1 MGDLN
6 EFSLPL
12 RLFLKAYPWRRIE
25 PVPWSPLGKPLA
37 ECRLALVSSAGLVLP
52 SQPRF
57 DESVK
62 GGDPSFREIPG
73 DVEVSALLET
83 HRSEAFDHS
92 GIRQDAN
99 LVFPIDRLRELAAAG
114 RIGSLNRRHLSFMGS
129 ITAPG
134 RLVRDTAPA
143 AANWLLADQVEAAL
157 LVPV

>member
-25 PVPWSPLGKPLA
+25 PVPWSPLRKPLA
-37 ECRLALVSSAGLVLP
+37 DCRLALVSSAGLVLP

-73 DVEVSALLET
+73 DVAVSTLLET
-83 HRSEAFDHS
+83 HRSEAFDHA
-92 GIRQDAN
+92 GMRRDAN

-143 AANWLLADQVEAAL
+143 AANWLAADQVEAAL

>member
-25 PVPWSPLGKPLA
+25 PVPWSPLRKPLA
-37 ECRLALVSSAGLVLP
+37 DCRLALVSSAGLVLP

-62 GGDPSFREIPG
+62 GGDPSFREIPV
-73 DVEVSALLET
+73 DVDVSTLLET

-92 GIRQDAN
+92 GMRQDAN
-99 LVFPIDRLRELAAAG
+99 LVFPIDRLRELVAAG
-114 RIGSLNRRHLSFMGS
+114 RIGSLNRRHLSLMGS

-143 AANWLLADQVEAAL
+143 AANWLEADQVEAAL

>member
-1 MGDLN
+1 MCDLN

-25 PVPWSPLGKPLA
+25 PVPWSPLRKPLA
-37 ECRLALVSSAGLVLP
+37 DCRLALVSSAGLVLP

-73 DVEVSALLET
+73 AVEVSTLLET

-92 GIRQDAN
+92 GMRRDAN
-99 LVFPIDRLRELAAAG
+99 LVFPIGRLRELATAG
-114 RIGSLNRRHLSFMGS
+114 RIGNTRFVSRR
-129 ITAPG
+129 
-134 RLVRDTAPA
+134 
-143 AANWLLADQVEAAL
+143 
-157 LVPV
+157 

>member
-12 RLFLKAYPWRRIE
+12 RLFLKAYPWRRIK

-73 DVEVSALLET
+73 DVDVSTLLET

-92 GIRQDAN
+92 GMRRDAN

-114 RIGSLNRRHLSFMGS
+114 RIGCLNQRHLSFMGS

-143 AANWLLADQVEAAL
+143 AANWLLADRVEAAL

>member
-25 PVPWSPLGKPLA
+25 PVPWSPLRKPLA
-37 ECRLALVSSAGLVLP
+37 DCRLALVSSAGLVLP

-143 AANWLLADQVEAAL
+143 AANWLAADQVEAAL

>member
-25 PVPWSPLGKPLA
+25 PVPWSPLRKPLA
-37 ECRLALVSSAGLVLP
+37 DCRLALVSSAGLVLP

-62 GGDPSFREIPG
+62 GGDPSFREIPV
-73 DVEVSALLET
+73 DVDVSTLLET

-92 GIRQDAN
+92 GMRRDASPVVP
-99 LVFPIDRLRELAAAG
+99 LHPLQGVAAAG
-114 RIGSLNRRHLSFMGS
+114 PRRRPH
-129 ITAPG
+129 
-134 RLVRDTAPA
+134 
-143 AANWLLADQVEAAL
+143 
-157 LVPV
+157 